1 VNKIEEELNSFK
13 ENIQEIE
20 KNPLKCLTLS
30 ASATHKKNKL
40 QNFGFTNSSNEIV
53 DQSFLDAVQMVMES
67 SE

>member
-53 DQSFLDAVQMVMES
+53 D
-67 SE
+67 